1 MKESDEYMFNL
12 FKKKQEPKLIHYL
25 SLFWDPKEEIA
36 IFDPFFRE
44 AMKHDVTIIG
54 MRFIEYASPIDKR
67 HVITFKALGTYD
79 NLNKLEASI
88 PEMDC
93 MDIFKQED

>member
-1 MKESDEYMFNL
+1 MNIMFNL
-12 FKKKQEPKLIHYL
+12 FKKKPEPKLIHHL

-44 AMKHDVTIIG
+44 AMKQNVTIIG
-54 MRFIEYASPIDKR
+54 MRFIESASPIDKR
-67 HVITFKALGTYD
+67 HVITFKALGTCD

-88 PEMDC
+88 PEIDGMDV
-93 MDIFKQED
+93 FKQKD

>member
-12 FKKKQEPKLIHYL
+12 FKKKPEPKLIHYL
-25 SLFWDPKEEIA
+25 SLFWDPKEEMA

-44 AMKHDVTIIG
+44 AMKHNVTIIG
-54 MRFIEYASPIDKR
+54 MRLIESDSLIDKR
-67 HVITFKALGTYD
+67 HAVTFKALGTCD

-88 PEMDC
+88 PEIDG
-93 MDIFKQED
+93 MDIFKQKD

>member
-1 MKESDEYMFNL
+1 MFNL
-12 FKKKQEPKLIHYL
+12 LKKKPESKLIHYL

-54 MRFIEYASPIDKR
+54 MRFVESASLTDKR
-67 HVITFKALGTYD
+67 HMITFKALGTYD
-79 NLNKLEASI
+79 NLNKFEASI

-93 MDIFKQED
+93 MDIFKQKDQ

>member
-1 MKESDEYMFNL
+1 MFNL
-12 FKKKQEPKLIHYL
+12 FKKNPEPKLIHCL
-25 SLFWDPKEEIA
+25 SLFWDPKKEVA

-54 MRFIEYASPIDKR
+54 MGFVESASLTDKR
-67 HVITFKALGTYD
+67 HVITFKVLGTYD
-79 NLNKLEASI
+79 NLNKFEAII

-93 MDIFKQED
+93 MDIFKQKD